1 MGFCGGCFKALLIFF
16 NIIFWLSG
24 AAILGVGVWMIVDK
38 NINSYFDVLNVDTHD
53 QYFKYAA
60 YMLIAFGVF
69 VFLVGFFGCCG
80 AIRGSKCLLGLYIFC
95 LVLVFAGEIA
105 AGVISIIYKSE
116 VEKKVDDTLKN
127 SIKEKYSVS
136 TTITEA
142 WDVVQIQLD
151 CCGGLSPE
159 DYTGS
164 KFAER
169 NTTQLIPPSC
179 CVLTNKNEA
188 EEKPRSAIAKNATA
202 CMEKE
207 ADYYHE
213 KGCKEGLIDWAK
225 MHTAILIGVA
235 MGIGAIQIFGL
246 VIAICLCRQVD
257 REEKY

>member
-80 AIRGSKCLLGLYIFC
+80 AIRGSKCLLGL
-95 LVLVFAGEIA
+95 
-105 AGVISIIYKSE
+105 

-235 MGIGAIQIFGL
+235 MGIGAIQLYVKVFQFVVYI
-246 VIAICLCRQVD
+246 I
-257 REEKY
+257 